1 MEKFKDVRIVDNFY
15 QTSSYFPMPTILI
28 STVAENGQ
36 TNLGAYSLCFPYYI
50 AGKDYYAMILEARNS
65 SNTAQNILRT
75 KKCTLNF
82 ITDEKKY
89 FKASQKAR
97 LCAYFNRTRSLEP
110 KPFGNILQGV
120 LVEQLLFTCQ
130 FIPRGKSPLR
140 ASRRKNWQ
148 GLQVILA
155 LVHTTAIVL
164 TRQKTL
170 LKTSRLPTTPSLFW
184 AQGTW

>member
-1 MEKFKDVRIVDNFY
+1 MPLPWLHCATNWGYQCWKFATRLVVFAGWKGAGRKYNTTVKLCATTRII
-15 QTSSYFPMPTILI
+15 Q
-28 STVAENGQ
+28 
-36 TNLGAYSLCFPYYI
+36 
-50 AGKDYYAMILEARNS
+50 R
-65 SNTAQNILRT
+65 
-75 KKCTLNF
+75 
-82 ITDEKKY
+82 KY
-89 FKASQKAR
+89 KQQSKRRKASQKAR

-140 ASRRKNWQ
+140 ASRRKIWL

-155 LVHTTAIVL
+155 LMRTTAIVL
-164 TRQKTL
+164 TMQKPL